1 MTIEVQTKV
10 AGNGA
15 GAMAVSAP
23 AGLADGRIQRRSYAR
38 IPTVLEAPNL
48 VQIQLDSFRWFT
60 NEGLQE
66 LLDEISPIQD
76 YNQKSMDLSF
86 PAFRFDKPRGPKETD
101 DLSEEEVIAL
111 CRERD
116 LTYAAPLYVQ
126 AKLLVKETGE
136 VKESWVYLGEFPMM
150 TSDGTF
156 IINGAERV
164 VVSQLVRSPGVYLTA
179 TEDPGSGRRLR
190 SEERRVGKECRS
202 RWSPYH

>member
-15 GAMAVSAP
+15 GTPSATADGAVGAP
-23 AGLADGRIQRRSYAR
+23 GALADGRRPECPRRRSYAR
-38 IPTVLEAPNL
+38 IPTVLEAPNR
-48 VQIQLDSFRWFT
+48 VQIQLDSFRWFA

-86 PAFRFDKPRGPKETD
+86 PAFRFEKPRGPKETD

-116 LTYAAPLYVQ
+116 ITYAAPLYVQ

-136 VKESWVYLGEFPMM
+136 VKES
-150 TSDGTF
+150 
-156 IINGAERV
+156 
-164 VVSQLVRSPGVYLTA
+164 
-179 TEDPGSGRRLR
+179 
-190 SEERRVGKECRS
+190 
-202 RWSPYH
+202 

>member
-1 MTIEVQTKV
+1 MTIEVSLTQTKV

-15 GAMAVSAP
+15 GAPSSTADGAASGTQAP
-23 AGLADGRIQRRSYAR
+23 GGLADGRGLGGTRRRSYAR

-86 PAFRFDKPRGPKETD
+86 PAFRFEKPRGPKETD

-116 LTYAAPLYVQ
+116 LTYSAPLP
-126 AKLLVKETGE
+126 A
-136 VKESWVYLGEFPMM
+136 
-150 TSDGTF
+150 
-156 IINGAERV
+156 
-164 VVSQLVRSPGVYLTA
+164 
-179 TEDPGSGRRLR
+179 RRHAA
-190 SEERRVGKECRS
+190 G
-202 RWSPYH
+202 